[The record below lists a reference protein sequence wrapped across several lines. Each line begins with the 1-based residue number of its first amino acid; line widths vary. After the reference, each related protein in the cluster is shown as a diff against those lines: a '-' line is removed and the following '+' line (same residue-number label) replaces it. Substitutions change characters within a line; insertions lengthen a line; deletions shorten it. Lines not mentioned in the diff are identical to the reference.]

1 MFIVNKTT
9 NTNPQSQPDLQEY
22 QNSFNNEDPRRNQS
36 VTLYDRV
43 KKVNS
48 NQNPKQQLSQQLSN
62 LSLTKTTYNS
72 FKTLY
77 QFTQKTIT
85 QIKSKQEITISQNFV
100 SSMKESNQF
109 MYKVAK
115 KMSSFIKTNKLVV
128 VPPQKIIGNWVY
140 QLKSKCLKK
149 KTPQN
154 SQYPNHN
161 TGFRDEDDDLIII

>member
-1 MFIVNKTT
+1 MFIVDKTP
-9 NTNPQSQPDLQEY
+9 NTHTQSQPDLQEY
-22 QNSFNNEDPRRNQS
+22 QNSFNQEDPRRNQS
-36 VTLYDRV
+36 VTLYDRL

-48 NQNPKQQLSQQLSN
+48 NKDNKKQLSQQLSN

-85 QIKSKQEITISQNFV
+85 QIKSKQEITLSQNFV

-109 MYKVAK
+109 MFKVAE
-115 KMSSFIKTNKLVV
+115 KMSSFIKSNKLAV
-128 VPPQKIIGNWVY
+128 VPPQKLIGNWVY
-140 QLKSKCLKK
+140 QLKTKCLKK